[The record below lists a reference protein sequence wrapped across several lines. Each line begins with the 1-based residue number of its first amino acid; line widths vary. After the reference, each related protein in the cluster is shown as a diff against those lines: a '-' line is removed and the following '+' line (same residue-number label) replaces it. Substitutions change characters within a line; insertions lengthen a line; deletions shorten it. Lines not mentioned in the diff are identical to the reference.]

1 MLRISTGL
9 LFTLLVVVSIF
20 ASFVLGYC
28 VLYPGA
34 MGGVVPMIWTC
45 FAMAGLV
52 FVMGCIGLFI
62 LITTKAQITISKQFI
77 TDKQPEIKKNKKK

>member
-9 LFTLLVVVSIF
+9 LFTLLIIVSIF
-20 ASFVLGYC
+20 ASVGIGYE
-28 VLYPGA
+28 VLYPGVA
-34 MGGVVPMIWTC
+34 GVNPMIWTC

-62 LITTKAQITISKQFI
+62 LITTKTNITISKQFASE
-77 TDKQPEIKKNKKK
+77 KQPETKKNKKK

>member
-9 LFTLLVVVSIF
+9 LFTLLIIISIF
-20 ASFVLGYC
+20 ASFVLGYS

-34 MGGVVPMIWTC
+34 VGGVIPMIWTC

-52 FVMGCIGLFI
+52 FAMGCIGLFI
-62 LITTKAQITISKQFI
+62 LITTKAQITISKQFAVE
-77 TDKQPEIKKNKKK
+77 KQPEVKKNKKK

>member
-9 LFTLLVVVSIF
+9 LFTLLIVVSIF
-20 ASFVLGYC
+20 SSFVIGYEA
-28 VLYPGA
+28 LYPRLTGA
-34 MGGVVPMIWTC
+34 NPMIWTC
-45 FAMAGLV
+45 FAMTGLV
-52 FVMGCIGLFI
+52 FVMGCIGLLV